1 MLNRLNSKIRV
12 LLFMFELRLLNISR
26 LIFTSM
32 NWNCRKKI
40 GKTSA
45 NFLLKRLNS
54 HSMSR
59 HQQKCHDTKFQKF
72 PQCRDTSRH
81 CLNVVTSDFKCCNI
95 ANIQE
100 HIQSLSRHRK
110 DTRATPRLTLKQC
123 RDIKSMSRHYIFNVA
138 TSRKAN

>member
-12 LLFMFELRLLNISR
+12 LLFMFELRLLTISR

-45 NFLLKRLNS
+45 NFLLERLNS

-59 HQQKCHDTKFQKF
+59 HQQKCRDTKFQKF
-72 PQCRDTSRH
+72 PQCRDIIT
-81 CLNVVTSDFKCCNI
+81 
-95 ANIQE
+95 
-100 HIQSLSRHRK
+100 
-110 DTRATPRLTLKQC
+110 TLPQC
-123 RDIKSMSRHYIFNVA
+123 RDIRFQMLQHRKYTRAHSVIVVTSQGYKSYTKTNLEAMSRHQVNVA
-138 TSRKAN
+138 TLHF